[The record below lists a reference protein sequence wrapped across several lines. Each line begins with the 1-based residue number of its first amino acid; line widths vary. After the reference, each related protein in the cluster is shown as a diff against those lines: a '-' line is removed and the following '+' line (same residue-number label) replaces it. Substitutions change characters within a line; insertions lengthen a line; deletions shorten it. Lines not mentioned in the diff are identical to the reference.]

1 VKALRLIG
9 IVLGL
14 AIAALLVFAAT
25 RPDTFRVQR
34 SASIQ
39 APPDKVYGNLADFQR
54 WPAWSPWEKRDPQM
68 KRTMSAPSAGQ
79 GATYAWQGNQDVG
92 SGRMEIVDAQ
102 APKKLGIKIDFLEP
116 FEAHN
121 AVDFTLEPRGAE
133 THVTWAM
140 YGPATFMTKLMG
152 VFFSMD
158 AMVGKDFEAGLANLK
173 SLSER

>member
-1 VKALRLIG
+1 VKALG
-9 IVLGL
+9 IAAAALAL
-14 AIAALLVFAAT
+14 AIAALLLYAST
-25 RPDTFRVQR
+25 RADTFRVQR

-39 APPDKVYGNLADFQR
+39 APPDKVYAHLADFQR

-68 KRTMSAPSAGQ
+68 KRTMSTPSAGQ
-79 GATYAWQGNQDVG
+79 GATYAWQGNKDVG

-102 APKKLGIKIDFLEP
+102 APKKLGIKIDFLAP

-140 YGPATFMTKLMG
+140 YGPATFMAKLIG
-152 VFFSMD
+152 VFVSMD
-158 AMVGKDFEAGLANLK
+158 GMVGKDFEAGLANLK
-173 SLSER
+173 AVAEK